1 MLKPGETCLF
11 ETSKSKTLQQR
22 MSASGSLRRA
32 NTSAS
37 LPDLSTTIK
46 ANEHERKV
54 ADQSIT
60 SVETHFD
67 ELASTL
73 HSYAVRLGKLRN
85 AGDEFYKAV
94 RTYADEESSGL
105 KEALHNFAECFAA
118 IQDLRHEQVRQ
129 IADKNVQAFSIYK
142 TKCRQAKD
150 DVKSNLGALDNE
162 VKKYKSLERLKTRS
176 ASNPGRVARA
186 QTEFQKASDEAGR
199 SSRILH
205 EQMEEFERAKIR
217 EIKQIFQDFLH
228 NEIFFHAKG
237 LELYTRAYNG
247 LVSLNDE
254 QDIEEFRASMAW
266 QPQGHSTPGFSR
278 HRSEP
283 VLSRNLEQ
291 GFVES
296 M

>member
-1 MLKPGETCLF
+1 MAAAG
-11 ETSKSKTLQQR
+11 
-22 MSASGSLRRA
+22 SASLRRT
-32 NTSAS
+32 NTSVS

-54 ADQSIT
+54 ADKSIN

-67 ELASTL
+67 ELSAKL
-73 HSYAVRLGKLRN
+73 HLYAVRLGKLRN
-85 AGDEFYKAV
+85 AGDEFHKAV
-94 RTYADEESSGL
+94 ATYAEEESSGL
-105 KEALHNFAECFAA
+105 KQALHTFAECFAA
-118 IQDLRHEQVRQ
+118 IQDLRHQQVQQ

-176 ASNPGRVARA
+176 ASNPGRVAKA

-217 EIKQIFQDFLH
+217 EIKQIFRDFIH
-228 NEIFFHAKG
+228 NEIYFFAKG
-237 LELYTRAYNG
+237 LELYTRAYDG

-254 QDIEEFRASMAW
+254 NDIEEFRASMSW
-266 QPQGHSTPGFSR
+266 RPQGHSTPGVSR

-283 VLSRNLEQ
+283 VLNRHIEEEQ
-291 GFVES
+291 DFNDSV
-296 M
+296 

>member
-1 MLKPGETCLF
+1 MA
-11 ETSKSKTLQQR
+11 SAQQQR
-22 MSASGSLRRA
+22 GSLRRA
-32 NTSAS
+32 NTSVS

-54 ADQSIT
+54 ADKSIT

-67 ELASTL
+67 ELASKL
-73 HSYAVRLGKLRN
+73 HGYAVRLGKLRN
-85 AGDEFYKAV
+85 AGDEFHKAV
-94 RTYADEESSGL
+94 ATYADEESSGL
-105 KEALHNFAECFAA
+105 KQALHTFAECFAA
-118 IQDLRHEQVRQ
+118 IQDLRHEQVKQ
-129 IADKNVQAFSIYK
+129 IADKNVQAFSIYQ

-162 VKKYKSLERLKTRS
+162 LKKFKSLERLKSRA
-176 ASNPGRVARA
+176 ASNPSRVAKA

-217 EIKQIFQDFLH
+217 EIKQIFKDFVH
-228 NEIFFHAKG
+228 NEIFFFAKG
-237 LELYTRAYNG
+237 LELYTRAYDG

-254 QDIEEFRASMAW
+254 DDIEEFRASMSW
-266 QPQGHSTPGFSR
+266 QPQGHSTPGFAR

-283 VLSRNLEQ
+283 VLNRHIEEQ
-291 GFVES
+291 DFNES
-296 M
+296 A

>member
-1 MLKPGETCLF
+1 MA
-11 ETSKSKTLQQR
+11 S
-22 MSASGSLRRA
+22 SGSLRRA
-32 NTSAS
+32 NTSVS

-54 ADQSIT
+54 ADKSIT

-67 ELASTL
+67 DLATKL
-73 HSYAVRLGKLRN
+73 QLYAARLGKLRN
-85 AGDEFYKAV
+85 AGDEFHKAV
-94 RTYADEESSGL
+94 TVYADEESSGL
-105 KEALHNFAECFAA
+105 KQALHTFAECFAA
-118 IQDLRHEQVRQ
+118 IQDLRHQQVQQ

-150 DVKSNLGALDNE
+150 DVKTSLTALDNE

-176 ASNPGRVARA
+176 TSNANQVARA

-217 EIKQIFQDFLH
+217 EVKQIFKDFIH
-228 NEIFFHAKG
+228 NEIYFHAKG
-237 LELYTRAYNG
+237 LELYTRAYDG
-247 LVSLNDE
+247 LLSLNDE
-254 QDIEEFRASMAW
+254 NDIEEFRSSMSW
-266 QPQGHSTPGFSR
+266 RPQAHSTPGFSR

-283 VLSRNLEQ
+283 VLNRHIEEQ
-291 GFVES
+291 DFNES
-296 M
+296 V

>member
-1 MLKPGETCLF
+1 MAAAG
-11 ETSKSKTLQQR
+11 
-22 MSASGSLRRA
+22 SGSLRRTI
-32 NTSAS
+32 TSVS
-37 LPDLSTTIK
+37 MPDLSTTIK

-54 ADQSIT
+54 ADKSIN

-67 ELASTL
+67 ELSTKL
-73 HSYAVRLGKLRN
+73 HLYAVRLGKLRN
-85 AGDEFYKAV
+85 AGDEFHKAV
-94 RTYADEESSGL
+94 LTYADEESSGL
-105 KEALHNFAECFAA
+105 KQALHTFAECFAA
-118 IQDLRHEQVRQ
+118 IQDLRHQQVQQ
-129 IADKNVQAFSIYK
+129 IADKNVEAFSIYK

-176 ASNPGRVARA
+176 TSNPSRVARA

-217 EIKQIFQDFLH
+217 EIKQIFRDFIH
-228 NEIFFHAKG
+228 NEIYFFAKG
-237 LELYTRAYNG
+237 LELYTRAYDG

-254 QDIEEFRASMAW
+254 NDIEEFRASMSW
-266 QPQGHSTPGFSR
+266 RPQGQSTPGFSR

-283 VLSRNLEQ
+283 VLNREIEEQ
-291 GFVES
+291 NFNDSV
-296 M
+296 

>member
-1 MLKPGETCLF
+1 MA
-11 ETSKSKTLQQR
+11 S
-22 MSASGSLRRA
+22 SGSLRRA
-32 NTSAS
+32 NTSVS

-54 ADQSIT
+54 ADKSIN

-67 ELASTL
+67 DLATKL
-73 HSYAVRLGKLRN
+73 QLYAARLGKLRN
-85 AGDEFYKAV
+85 AGDEFHKAV
-94 RTYADEESSGL
+94 AMYADEESSGL
-105 KEALHNFAECFAA
+105 KQALHTFAECFAA
-118 IQDLRHEQVRQ
+118 IQDLRHQQVQQ

-150 DVKSNLGALDNE
+150 DVKSSLTALDNE

-176 ASNPGRVARA
+176 TSNANQVARA

-217 EIKQIFQDFLH
+217 EVKQIFRDFIH
-228 NEIFFHAKG
+228 NEIYFYAKG
-237 LELYTRAYNG
+237 LELYTRAYDG
-247 LVSLNDE
+247 LLSLNDE
-254 QDIEEFRASMAW
+254 NDIEEFRASMSW
-266 QPQGHSTPGFSR
+266 RPQGHSTPGFSR

-283 VLSRNLEQ
+283 VLNRHIEEQ
-291 GFVES
+291 DFNES
-296 M
+296 V

>member
-1 MLKPGETCLF
+1 MA
-11 ETSKSKTLQQR
+11 S
-22 MSASGSLRRA
+22 SGSLRRA
-32 NTSAS
+32 NTSVS
-37 LPDLSTTIK
+37 LPDLSTAIK

-54 ADQSIT
+54 ADKSIN

-67 ELASTL
+67 DLATKL
-73 HSYAVRLGKLRN
+73 QLYAARLGKLRN

-94 RTYADEESSGL
+94 TMYADEESSGL
-105 KEALHNFAECFAA
+105 KQALHTFAECFAA
-118 IQDLRHEQVRQ
+118 IQDLRHQQVLQ

-150 DVKSNLGALDNE
+150 DVKSSLTALDNE

-176 ASNPGRVARA
+176 TSNASQVARA

-217 EIKQIFQDFLH
+217 EVKQIFRDFIH
-228 NEIFFHAKG
+228 NEIYFYAKG
-237 LELYTRAYNG
+237 LELYTRAYDG
-247 LVSLNDE
+247 LLSLNDE
-254 QDIEEFRASMAW
+254 NDIEEFRSSMSW
-266 QPQGHSTPGFSR
+266 RPQGHSTPGFSR

-283 VLSRNLEQ
+283 VLNRHIEEQ
-291 GFVES
+291 DFNES
-296 M
+296 V

>member
-1 MLKPGETCLF
+1 VF
-11 ETSKSKTLQQR
+11 ETLDFHK
-22 MSASGSLRRA
+22 MASAGGGSLRRA
-32 NTSAS
+32 NTSVS

-54 ADQSIT
+54 ADKSIN

-67 ELASTL
+67 ELATKL
-73 HSYAVRLGKLRN
+73 NHYAVRLGKLRN
-85 AGDEFYKAV
+85 AGDEFHKAV
-94 RTYADEESSGL
+94 ETYADEESSGL
-105 KEALHNFAECFAA
+105 KQALHTFAECFAA
-118 IQDLRHEQVRQ
+118 IQDLRHEQVQQ

-162 VKKYKSLERLKTRS
+162 VKKYKSLERMKTRS
-176 ASNPGRVARA
+176 ASNPSRLARA

-217 EIKQIFQDFLH
+217 EIKQIFRDFIH
-228 NEIFFHAKG
+228 NEIYFFAKG
-237 LELYTRAYNG
+237 LELYTRAYDG

-254 QDIEEFRASMAW
+254 NDIEEFRASMSW

-283 VLSRNLEQ
+283 VLNSHIEEQ
-291 GFVES
+291 DFNES
-296 M
+296 V